1 MRLHLAVITAL
12 PLLLCLAT
20 PGFAAGNLRRDLD
33 QLQRLREAMDVDAD
47 HLQYN
52 EAEKKLVAQG
62 HVHIVLQ
69 NRSLFA
75 DEVSVDLDDQVFVAT
90 GHVIFMEGLNRL
102 EGERIEYNYRTNLG
116 VVTQGSGFLAPGLS
130 FSGREIRREG
140 ERQFH
145 ILDGEFTTCRVCEPA
160 PAPPDWEFRA
170 KDATI
175 HQDEFVIARDT
186 SFWVKGIPA
195 LYTPIIAFPVGPR
208 RTGFLIP
215 RVGYGNSDG
224 FKFTLPFF
232 WAINPSQ
239 DFTLTTTYR
248 AKRGPDVTGDY
259 RYVLSADSRGELS
272 ARYIHDNE
280 ATPRDRSEFK
290 WLHDQVIDP
299 IRTFKADV
307 AIQSVRSINREF
319 VDSSVAE
326 RTQRT
331 LDSRIFLTQATDR
344 YLLLGLLDYT
354 QDLSP
359 EAIATHSSRLPD
371 LRFQWLPDRILESP
385 VLGEGET
392 SAVYLEQSKAKGA
405 GRFDF
410 HPGLHLPVPLTD
422 WLMSTTS
429 TAFRAT
435 AYSESQQGGASS
447 NRVLVDVGERV
458 LSRFGRRFEG
468 PGFGLLGLTHIV
480 EPSLGYRYVPW
491 TDQQGLPQFDRTDFI
506 SGQNR
511 VTYQLGNRLV
521 ARWQD
526 GDGAVRAHE
535 VFRLNIAQSWNVQPG
550 TRNFSDVYLTGLTPE
565 RVDQAVKDVV
575 SLGNGFSQARERSL
589 SNLVLDTSLSPLPPV
604 AVRTTVALNTDQRRT
619 DAINTELE
627 LRLPAQATVGIGSS
641 YVRDQVANG
650 IVGRF
655 EVNVTKDILVSY
667 LTRYDLHT
675 STSLE
680 NTIGLRY
687 STCCWDVSLNF
698 TNRARGVN
706 QMTENSFHITVDL
719 KAPGLT
725 ASR

>member
-1 MRLHLAVITAL
+1 MRLPLAVIAAL

-20 PGFAAGNLRRDLD
+20 PGFAAGNLRQDLD
-33 QLQRLREAMDVDAD
+33 QLQRLREAIDVEAD

-52 EAEKKLVAQG
+52 EAEKKLIARG
-62 HVHIVLQ
+62 HVHIALQ
-69 NRSLFA
+69 GRSLFA
-75 DEVSVDLDDQVFVAT
+75 DEVSANLDDQTFVAT

-116 VVTQGSGFLAPGLS
+116 IVTQGSGFLAPGLS
-130 FSGREIRREG
+130 FSGSEIRREG

-145 ILDGEFTTCRVCEPA
+145 IVDGEFTTCRVCEPA
-160 PAPPDWEFRA
+160 PAAPDWEFRA
-170 KDATI
+170 KDATVY
-175 HQDEFVIARDT
+175 QDEFVVAKDT

-224 FKFTLPFF
+224 FKITQPFF
-232 WAINPSQ
+232 WAIDPSQ

-248 AKRGPDVTGDY
+248 AKRGPDVTGDF
-259 RYVLSADSRGELS
+259 RYILSEDSRGDLS
-272 ARYIHDNE
+272 ARYFHDNE
-280 ATPRDRSEFK
+280 ATPKDRSEFK

-299 IRTFKADV
+299 VRTFKADV
-307 AIQSVRSINREF
+307 AIQSERSINREF

-331 LDSRIFLTQATDR
+331 LDSRVFLTQATEQ
-344 YLLLGLLDYT
+344 YMLLGLLDYT

-359 EAIATHSSRLPD
+359 DATVTQSSRLPD
-371 LRFQWLPDRILESP
+371 VRFQWLPSRLWESP
-385 VLGEGET
+385 VLGEGDT
-392 SAVYLEQSKAKGA
+392 SAVYLEQNKGKNA

-410 HPGLHLPVPLTD
+410 HPGLHLPVALTN
-422 WLMSTTS
+422 WLTAASS

-435 AYSESQQGGASS
+435 AYTLSEPSGASS
-447 NRVLVDVGERV
+447 NRVLVDLGERLV
-458 LSRFGRRFEG
+458 SRFGRRFDE
-468 PGFGLLGLTHIV
+468 PGFGLLRLTHIV
-480 EPSLGYRYVPW
+480 EPSLGYQYVPW

-526 GDGAVRAHE
+526 GEGAVRTHE
-535 VFRLNIAQSWNVQPG
+535 VFALNIAQSWNLQPG
-550 TRNFSDVYLTGLTPE
+550 TRDFSDVYLTGLTPE

-575 SLGNGFSQARERSL
+575 SLGNGFSRARERSL
-589 SNLVLDTSLSPLPPV
+589 SNLVLDTSLSPLPLV

-655 EVNVTKDILVSY
+655 EVNVTKDILVNY

-680 NTIGLRY
+680 NTVGLRY

-706 QMTENSFHITVDL
+706 QKTENSFHITVDL